1 MNKDSIASMRF
12 DLQVIASWIQPGSRI
27 IDLGCGKGDLLDYLT
42 QIKDV
47 RAMGIEQDEERVA
60 QCIAKGLSVVQGDI
74 NDELRDYPDNT
85 FDYVVLSQT
94 LQQVYHPEQLIHEM
108 LRTGKFGIVSF
119 PNFGHWR
126 IRTQLLLTGHAPMT
140 RELPFEWYDSPNIRC
155 ITLKD
160 FRNFCRNKGFSIQKH
175 VPIDTYYHETEG
187 HVVQFLPNVR
197 ATYGIFLLGKS
208 A

>member
-1 MNKDSIASMRF
+1 MRF
-12 DLQVIASWIQPGSRI
+12 DLQVIASWIEPGSRI
-27 IDLGCGKGDLLDYLT
+27 IDLGCGKGDLLNYLA
-42 QIKDV
+42 QIKNV

-60 QCIAKGLSVVQGDI
+60 QCISKGLSVVQGDI

-94 LQQVYHPEQLIHEM
+94 LQQVFHPEQLIHEM
-108 LRTGKFGIVSF
+108 LRAGKYGIVSF

-160 FRNFCRNKGFSIQKH
+160 FRNFCRSKGFSIKNH
-175 VPIDTYYHETEG
+175 VPIDHL
-187 HVVQFLPNVR
+187 LPGN
-197 ATYGIFLLGKS
+197 
-208 A
+208 